1 MESSTKFIDYEYTA
15 EGLQLNVLFGKAP
28 KIKEEISKTPPNGF
42 HTHFWYELFFA
53 KDETLIFHTREKDIT
68 VLPEHFLLVH
78 PSHPHYVTKN
88 DPSPVFSFTVTAKT
102 ENYLKHPILEALK
115 GRTTRIFKTDSTC
128 NMLFS
133 LLTSAFERENARE
146 AASYMFGFLLHISDL
161 QVVSEEKAV
170 FDSDISRIFKID
182 LLITEYVLKNKPISL
197 KELAKELN
205 ISTRQLARIFKK
217 KYGCSFS
224 EKITRLKMD
233 KATRL
238 LKEGR
243 NITEVARESGYSST
257 KGFYSAF
264 YNVYGLTPG
273 EYKKA
278 KEIKS
283 DFI

>member
-1 MESSTKFIDYEYTA
+1 MESSTKFIDYEYIA

-28 KIKEEISKTPPNGF
+28 KIKEEVEETPPNGF

-53 KDETLIFHTREKDIT
+53 KDDALTFHTRERDIT
-68 VLPEHFLLVH
+68 VLPGHFLLVH
-78 PSHPHYVTKN
+78 PTHPHYVTKN
-88 DPSPVFSFTVTAKT
+88 DPTPVFSFTVTTKS
-102 ENYLKHPILEALK
+102 EKHLKHPILEALK
-115 GRTTRIFKTDSTC
+115 SQTSRIFKTDSAC

-146 AASYMFGFLLHISDL
+146 AANYIFGFLLHISDL

-182 LLITEYVLKNKPISL
+182 LIITEYVLKNKPISL
-197 KELAKELN
+197 KELAKKLN
-205 ISTRQLARIFKK
+205 ISTRQLARIFDK
-217 KYGCSFS
+217 KYGCSFT
-224 EKITRLKMD
+224 EKITKLKME

-243 NITEVARESGYSST
+243 NISEVARESGYSST

-264 YNVYGLTPG
+264 YSVFSITPG
-273 EYKKA
+273 EYKNA
-278 KEIKS
+278 HGVG
-283 DFI
+283 